1 MSEKSMK
8 NGLNQQQQQ
17 QQYHNIICY
26 FMINPSILA
35 VSSLIGAIAKEIIMY
50 KEREKRER

>member
-1 MSEKSMK
+1 MK